1 MRHSKWSNPIYTFV
15 FLSEASPT
23 ENSSSWAEAACF
35 QKTSKTSRQ
44 LKDKWRC
51 AAHLG
56 IAQHDHP
63 HQHHIDVNAQRLVV
77 VNLIHLETQ
86 RDNQSR
92 LLMTEK
98 QHFCHGRYAVPII
111 AGLICRDGEHGEQ
124 TVL

>member
-1 MRHSKWSNPIYTFV
+1 MRHSKWSNPIYAFL

-23 ENSSSWAEAACF
+23 ENSSSSAESACF

-44 LKDKWRC
+44 LKEEWRC

-63 HQHHIDVNAQRLVV
+63 HQHHIDVDAQRLVV

-86 RDNQSR
+86 RDNQS
-92 LLMTEK
+92 K
-98 QHFCHGRYAVPII
+98 DC
-111 AGLICRDGEHGEQ
+111 
-124 TVL
+124 